1 MLRAGEDC
9 SDALGSVSVRDYWNK
24 HSVAMSRRMDRVNE
38 LLKREISSVMQRDFE
53 WKGLLVTVNSV
64 EVSQDL
70 KDARVYVG
78 VLGGHEERVI
88 ARLNGERG
96 SIQGR
101 VMKRVVLKNTPVLR
115 FVGDDSVVRGVDIV
129 NLLDEVAELPVAPP
143 EEDGD
148 KEAGYK

>member
-1 MLRAGEDC
+1 
-9 SDALGSVSVRDYWNK
+9 
-24 HSVAMSRRMDRVNE
+24 MSRRLDRVNE
-38 LLKREISSVMQRDFE
+38 LLKREISSVLQRDFE
-53 WKGLLVTVNSV
+53 WKGSLVTVNAV

-70 KDARVYVG
+70 KDARVYIG
-78 VLGGHEERVI
+78 VIGGHEEKVI
-88 ARLNGERG
+88 HRLNGERG

-143 EEDGD
+143 EEEGDGETL
-148 KEAGYK
+148 KG